1 MRLAA
6 TGARPDHI
14 ALEHHN
20 MATAHP
26 IKPVLSR
33 LALIGGI
40 AAAMAAGPA
49 AAQNV
54 PWVIQVMPAR
64 TLVVGCVGVTSTTAR
79 GAVQRCLARVGV
91 TPIPFADFV
100 ATAAPVCQTTHVA
113 TAVLDPRRVG
123 YIYSI
128 SLSRIL
134 RPACA

>member
-1 MRLAA
+1 
-6 TGARPDHI
+6 
-14 ALEHHN
+14 

-49 AAQNV
+49 AAQINV

-64 TLVVGCVGVTSTTAR
+64 TPAVGCQGVISTTAR
-79 GAVQRCLARVGV
+79 GAVQRCLAKVGV
-91 TPIPFADFV
+91 TPIQFADFV
-100 ATAAPVCQTTHVA
+100 VTAAPVCKTTHVA
-113 TAVLDPRRVG
+113 ISSLGTG
-123 YIYSI
+123 YVYSNQ
-128 SLSRIL
+128 LSRIL